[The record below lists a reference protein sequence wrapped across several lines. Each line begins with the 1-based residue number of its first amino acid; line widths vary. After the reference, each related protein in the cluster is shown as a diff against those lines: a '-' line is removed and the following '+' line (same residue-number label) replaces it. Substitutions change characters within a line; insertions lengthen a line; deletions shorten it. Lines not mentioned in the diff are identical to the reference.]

1 VDATQH
7 AVQQRRE
14 EGTIG
19 WGEPYLLIAEL
30 ALQHGEL
37 VAQGQDFG
45 VLVPV
50 AHWEQAQHREG
61 VRYGQVGK
69 S

>member
-1 VDATQH
+1 MQE
-7 AVQQRRE
+7 RRE
-14 EGTIG
+14 ERTIG
-19 WGEPYLLIAEL
+19 WGEPHLFVAQL

-37 VAQGQDFG
+37 VAQGQDFS

-50 AHWEQAQHREG
+50 AHRDQVDKSYQHNRP
-61 VRYGQVGK
+61 